1 MNILLLYTMTVF
13 DSFGQEPMKEDS
25 VQEEM
30 SGSTTLQNEEALKNN
45 ESSILEQ
52 KKEQNIEPT

>member
-13 DSFGQEPMKEDS
+13 DSFGQEPMKENS

-52 KKEQNIEPT
+52 KKEFAP